1 MPHAPVSPST
11 RPAVR
16 RLALARLISLAGT
29 DASAVAVSFAL
40 YAQTGSVGW
49 LSASLLVM
57 FGLGAVAAPLG
68 GSLADRADRLTLMLA
83 ADAVAVGVFGV
94 MAVLHTPMAMLA
106 LCGIATLAG
115 NVHGPASAAAI
126 PAVAG
131 PDNLAWANGLLA
143 TGGNVG
149 KTIGRLG
156 GGVLVAALG
165 AGAVF
170 ALDALSFAL
179 SALLV
184 WSVREPLAEGLR
196 AARAAATAARDS
208 ASATARDSA
217 TATAASATARREG
230 WRTLLADPTLRSVIA
245 SSCVATLMTSFT
257 MTAEAPLAA
266 TFHAGAAGLGALAA
280 SWSLGMVGGSWLA
293 GRVLREDNE
302 ALGLFGGRL
311 LMGLGI
317 ASVALAPVFWPALL
331 AYVVGGFAG
340 GFLLVA
346 ATSMVQRAASD
357 ATRGRALAA
366 AEGAKTAAFGLGV
379 LLAGTVVGHLG
390 PQATYAL
397 VGVGV
402 LASSLPVARLALAG
416 RGPAPAT
423 AVA

>member
-1 MPHAPVSPST
+1 MHHAT
-11 RPAVR
+11 ATRGARPAVR

-29 DASAVAVSFAL
+29 DASAVAVSFTL

-68 GSLADRADRLTLMLA
+68 GSLADRHDRLKLMLG
-83 ADAVAVGVFGV
+83 ADAVAVGVFGA
-94 MAVLHTPMAMLA
+94 MAVLHTPAALLA

-131 PDNLAWANGLLA
+131 PADLAWANGLLA

-170 ALDALSFAL
+170 ALDALSFAV

-184 WSVREPLAEGLR
+184 WSVRAELARGLR
-196 AARAAATAARDS
+196 AAASS
-208 ASATARDSA
+208 ASRAPGAG
-217 TATAASATARREG
+217 REG
-230 WRTLLADPTLRSVIA
+230 WRTLLADRTLRSVIA

-266 TFHAGAAGLGALAA
+266 AFDAGAAGLGALAA
-280 SWSLGMVGGSWLA
+280 AWSLGMVGGSWLA

-311 LMGLGI
+311 LMGAGI
-317 ASVALAPVFWPALL
+317 ASVALTPVFWPALL
-331 AYVVGGFAG
+331 SYVAGGLAG

-346 ATSMVQRAASD
+346 ATSMIQRSASD

-366 AEGAKTAAFGLGV
+366 AEGAKTAAFGVGV

-402 LASSLPVARLALAG
+402 LGSALPVARLALAG
-416 RGPAPAT
+416 RAPEPALA
-423 AVA
+423 